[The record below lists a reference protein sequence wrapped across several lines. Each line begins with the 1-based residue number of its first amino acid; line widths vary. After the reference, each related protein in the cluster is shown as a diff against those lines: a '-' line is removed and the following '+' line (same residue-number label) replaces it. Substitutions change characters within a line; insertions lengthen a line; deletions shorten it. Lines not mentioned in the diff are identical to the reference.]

1 MSSNTHI
8 LVGLRNPGE
17 EYETTRHNVG
27 AMALEYCM
35 AQWDKDAHYEQSGR
49 KKSRLY
55 ETREYRYWVRDDASI
70 DIVVVLPNTFMNLS
84 GTAIKSFLHTHFDGE
99 DAAGSVWVY
108 HDDIDLP
115 FGSLKID
122 RNVSSGGHKGVQ
134 NIIDQLG
141 TKDFVRFRIGIQ
153 PPHGK
158 KGPTDEF
165 VLKKFAKKELA
176 SLHASV
182 FPAIHDATEMALL
195 QGVMRAQ
202 NMANRRSQS

>member
-1 MSSNTHI
+1 MNTSAYI
-8 LVGLRNPGE
+8 LIGLRNPGD
-17 EYETTRHNVG
+17 EYESTRHNVG
-27 AMALEYCM
+27 ASALEYCM
-35 AQWDKDAHYEQSGR
+35 EQWNRDAHYEQSGR

-55 ETREYRYWVRDDASI
+55 ETREYRYWMRDDASI
-70 DIVVVLPNTFMNLS
+70 DIVVVLPNTYMNLS
-84 GTAIKSFLHTHFDGE
+84 GNAIKSFLHTYFEGE
-99 DAAGSVWVY
+99 DAIGSVWVY

-158 KGPTDEF
+158 KGPADEF
-165 VLKKFAKKELA
+165 VLKKFAKTELA
-176 SLHASV
+176 TLHASI
-182 FPAIHDATEMALL
+182 FSAIRDATELAFQ
-195 QGVMRAQ
+195 QGVIRAQ
-202 NMANRRSQS
+202 NMVNSRR